1 MCFCTGSD
9 ADVGVEAFV
18 VAPMEFSFW
27 GAFILCVI
35 EEEERE
41 EEQEEESLHD
51 WVSFKFCC
59 RGGARGEWVVKS
71 LQIY

>member
-1 MCFCTGSD
+1 
-9 ADVGVEAFV
+9 
-18 VAPMEFSFW
+18 MELFFG

-35 EEEERE
+35 EEEQED
-41 EEQEEESLHD
+41 QEEELHD
-51 WVSFKFCC
+51 WVSCKFCC

>member
-1 MCFCTGSD
+1 
-9 ADVGVEAFV
+9 
-18 VAPMEFSFW
+18 MEFSFW

-35 EEEERE
+35 EEEEERE
-41 EEQEEESLHD
+41 EEQEEELHD